1 MAAMAS
7 KRKEH
12 VSFAWLPWLPAMATM
27 AATTNAMAAM
37 ATMAAMEAMT
47 AIINLSMFGMKKTK
61 QNDNEL
67 FKGWIKS
74 VSS

>member
-1 MAAMAS
+1 
-7 KRKEH
+7 
-12 VSFAWLPWLPAMATM
+12 
-27 AATTNAMAAM
+27 MAAM

>member
-1 MAAMAS
+1 MASMAAI
-7 KRKEH
+7 
-12 VSFAWLPWLPAMATM
+12 VAMAKTC
-27 AATTNAMAAM
+27 TLLLEAM